1 MGKYLLL
8 FAFLCVVWW
17 IWRKSQATKRA
28 LQRRASIRE
37 VEPMVAC
44 AHCGV
49 NHPISESLRAGG
61 RYYCCLAHQREA
73 EPTGQ

>member
-8 FAFLCVVWW
+8 FAFFCVVWW

-49 NHPISESLRAGG
+49 NHPISESL
-61 RYYCCLAHQREA
+61 
-73 EPTGQ
+73 EPKVD